1 MDITKLSAEQR
12 LHRSHVALMNHKKF
26 ILMSGILVSGKTEV
40 VDSGIPTACT
50 DGLNTIYNR
59 NFVTSLDEKE
69 LNFVVLHENWHKA
82 YKHTLVWRPLYERNP
97 KIANMACD
105 YVINLQII
113 KDNQSA
119 LGALV

>member
-59 NFVTSLDEKE
+59 NFVTNSTRKNL
-69 LNFVVLHENWHKA
+69 
-82 YKHTLVWRPLYERNP
+82 TLWFFMRIGTRLTST
-97 KIANMACD
+97 
-105 YVINLQII
+105 LW
-113 KDNQSA
+113 S
-119 LGALV
+119 GALCMRETLRSQTWLVIT